1 MTNETFKY
9 FLRFENE
16 QALHQS
22 VDADVSGLRRVLDE
36 LTLCR
41 TDLGIQLE
49 TLSEELAYLKKN
61 HEEVDVLS
69 PPVSQST
76 FLSNLKTAL
85 QMTNIRL
92 YITIQERTCQF
103 LHVA

>member
-1 MTNETFKY
+1 MAFYDDLRSDGTKVITTIKY
-9 FLRFENE
+9 LLRFENE

-41 TDLGIQLE
+41 TDLEIQLE

-61 HEEVDVLS
+61 HEEVGLGL
-69 PPVSQST
+69 P
-76 FLSNLKTAL
+76 
-85 QMTNIRL
+85 
-92 YITIQERTCQF
+92 
-103 LHVA
+103 

>member
-61 HEEVDVLS
+61 HEEVDALS
-69 PPVSQST
+69 PPISQSA
-76 FLSNLKTAL
+76 FLSNLKNEL
-85 QMTNIRL
+85 QVTNTML
-92 YITIQERTCQF
+92 YITIQEGTCQF
-103 LHVA
+103 LHMA